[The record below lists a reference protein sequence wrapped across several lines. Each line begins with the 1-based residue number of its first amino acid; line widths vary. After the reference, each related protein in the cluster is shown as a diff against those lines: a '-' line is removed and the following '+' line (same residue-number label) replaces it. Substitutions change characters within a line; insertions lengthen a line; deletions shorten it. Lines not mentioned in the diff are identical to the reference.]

1 MRDAG
6 KLLRARAY
14 RVDGVAWARGRRF
27 LTGGDRAG
35 GECGAIMPFLSM
47 GVLVVVLLTDL
58 WAVQSCGDDDEPP
71 YKAHHAASET
81 QLQLPLQG
89 CLVKSIFA
97 QEAQNDALFC
107 MHFPPPIDR
116 HPPDFLSEPLEQGPG
131 VSWVFLEIV
140 LTMCVLLRRQEDR
153 FCRLLLALQAIT

>member
-1 MRDAG
+1 M
-6 KLLRARAY
+6 
-14 RVDGVAWARGRRF
+14 
-27 LTGGDRAG
+27 GGDGAG
-35 GECGAIMPFLSM
+35 GGRGAIMPFIGT
-47 GVLVVVLLTDL
+47 GVLGLLLPAADL
-58 WAVQSCGDDDEPP
+58 WAIQGCGDDDEPP

-116 HPPDFLSEPLEQGPG
+116 HPPDFLLEPLSRG
-131 VSWVFLEIV
+131 
-140 LTMCVLLRRQEDR
+140 LRS
-153 FCRLLLALQAIT
+153 CGCS